1 MESSGTKKL
10 SRLKWILPVV
20 ILGVLTSAAYL
31 PTEWPDKVTAAL
43 DAFGKRFPQ
52 EKVYLHLDKD
62 YYASGETVWF
72 KAYIMVQGLPSLG
85 ASNLYV
91 ELLDKSGAVITKK
104 RVMAAGAGAAG
115 SIELPENQKPGQYQ
129 IRAYT
134 AWMLNFDPAFLYYR
148 NIEVFDARQRAVP
161 PGTGKDTV
169 QPHDFAV
176 QFFPEGG
183 DLMENLPV
191 QVAFKAVDQNGYPIA
206 VTGNILNNKG
216 KTVATVQTLHDGM
229 GSFELTAIA
238 GETYH
243 AAVKSANGEKD
254 VTLPV
259 AKTTGAGLKV
269 YNRGTRIFY
278 QASLPNMED
287 TAYDRLFLVAQMQ
300 QQLVYR
306 AALKVSEGRI
316 SGFIPTASIPSGILQ
331 LTLFSADGK
340 PLSERL
346 VFIKKNDQLVI
357 HLNNP
362 YINTDER
369 SKNKIEIE
377 IPDTLKTS
385 LSISVTDA
393 DLVMKDPDE
402 NNIISNMLLTSDLKG
417 YIYNP
422 AWYFSD
428 TTKLATDAL
437 DLVMMTNGW
446 RRFSWEKIINNDL
459 PQIKFPYEQGISIK
473 GTAYIQGR
481 IPLSNGKVS
490 MILKHPLDSTTAFT
504 SANTNQMGEFTVDN
518 LQFMD
523 TLDVFYKGSDK
534 DKSKEV
540 NVKFYSHFFDNYVAL
555 KSPYPFRVP
564 APLDKGVLANFL
576 NAANESNRVNKAIT
590 NRTIQLKEVNIK
602 EKKIAPEETI
612 DKKYTSGMFTGGD
625 GYTFDLTKETPTAL
639 NVFQYLQSRVAG
651 LQITGDYNNPT
662 LSWRGGTPSLYLN
675 EMSVSKDQISNI
687 NINDIALIKVF
698 RPPFMGGVGG
708 GSGGA
713 IAIYTKRGGDSNDPA
728 VKGFELYKKGGYAI
742 VKEFYSP
749 DYSKRE
755 DVHAL
760 ADKRLTLYWNP
771 RVNVDSASH
780 TAKISFYNND
790 FTRHFRVIVEGIAE
804 DGRIGRVEDTF

>member
-1 MESSGTKKL
+1 MESSRVKKL
-10 SRLKWILPVV
+10 SRLKWILPV
-20 ILGVLTSAAYL
+20 ILLGVLTSAAYL
-31 PTEWPDKVTAAL
+31 PTEWPDKVTTAL
-43 DAFGKRFPQ
+43 DLFGKRFPQ

-62 YYASGETVWF
+62 YYASGETIWF

-91 ELLDKSGAVITKK
+91 ELLDKSGTVIMKK
-104 RVMAAGAGAAG
+104 RIMAGGAGAAG
-115 SIELPENQKPGQYQ
+115 DIELPENQKPGQYQ

-148 NIEVFDARQRAVP
+148 NIEVFDARNRTP
-161 PGTGKDTV
+161 STTKDSV
-169 QPHDFAV
+169 LPRDFAV

-183 DLMENLPV
+183 DLLEKIPI

-206 VTGNILNNKG
+206 VSGNIQNNKG
-216 KTVATVQTLHDGM
+216 KTIATVQTLHDGM
-229 GSFELTAIA
+229 GSFELTAVA

-243 AAVKSANGEKD
+243 AAVKSANGQEKD
-254 VTLPV
+254 VILPV
-259 AKTTGAGLKV
+259 AKNTGAGLKV

-278 QASLPNMED
+278 QASPANIED
-287 TAYDRLFLVAQMQ
+287 TSYDRLFLVAQMQ

-306 AALKVSEGRI
+306 ASLKVSDGRI
-316 SGFIPTASIPSGILQ
+316 SGFIPTANIPSGILQ

-346 VFIKKNDQLVI
+346 VFVKKNDQLVI
-357 HLNNP
+357 NLKNP

-402 NNIISNMLLTSDLKG
+402 NNIYSNLLLTSDLKG

-428 TTKLATDAL
+428 TSKLATDAL

-459 PQIKFPYEQGISIK
+459 PQIRFPYEQGIAIK
-473 GTAYIQGR
+473 GTAYVEGR
-481 IPLSNGKVS
+481 VPLNNGKIS

-504 SANTNQMGEFTVDN
+504 SATTNQMGEFTVDN

-523 TLDVFYKGSDK
+523 TLEIYYKGSDK
-534 DKSKEV
+534 DKSKAV
-540 NVKFYSHFFDNYVAL
+540 NVKFNSHFFDNYVAL

-564 APLDKGVLANFL
+564 APLDKSVLTNFL
-576 NAANESNRVNKAIT
+576 NAANESNRVNKAIS
-590 NRTIQLKEVNIK
+590 NRTIMLKEVNIK
-602 EKKIAPEETI
+602 ERRIAPEETI
-612 DKKYTSGMFTGGD
+612 DKKYASGMFAGGD
-625 GYTFDLTKETPTAL
+625 GYSFDLTKEAPTSF

-662 LSWRGGTPSLYLN
+662 LSWRGGTPTLYLN
-675 EMSVSKDQISNI
+675 EMQTQKDMISSL

-713 IAIYTKRGGDSNDPA
+713 IAIYTKKGGDSKDPA
-728 VKGFELYKKGGYAI
+728 VKGFELYKKGGYNI
-742 VKEFYSP
+742 LKEFYSP
-749 DYSKRE
+749 DYSVRKE
-755 DVHAL
+755 VHAL

-771 RVNVDSASH
+771 SVNVDSASH
-780 TAKISFYNND
+780 TAKIAFYNND

-804 DGRIGRVEDTF
+804 DGRVGRVEDTF